1 MTTDEGDKRPDASH
15 ERTTQTPRPAG
26 LAGQKPGNRRVRV
39 ERTRSEYFRYTPSGA
54 LEARPKAHEEVHP
67 RGRLMAAARRTLF
80 GRPLASAEE
89 IGERLS
95 KKKALAIFSSDA
107 ISSSAYATEEIL
119 RALLLAGVG
128 LAALTLALPVA
139 ISIALLLGVVAI
151 SYRQVVV
158 AYPTGGGSYSVS
170 KANIGR
176 LASLVAAAALLI
188 DYVLTVAVSI
198 SSASEQI
205 VAALPSLGPWQVLI
219 AVVVVAVITLANLRG
234 VREAGNI
241 FAVPTYLFVGTAL
254 LMIVLGAWQIIVG
267 GEGASYPDLRENSID
282 LASIAIL
289 LLAMRAFASGAVA
302 LTGTEAIATGVPAFE
317 PPESKNA
324 ASTLAVMAVL
334 LGVLFIGITFLAS
347 GFAIVPNEEATVLS
361 QVAGS
366 VFGWE
371 SVGFYLFLTFAAVI
385 LMLAANTSFSA
396 FPRLSAVLAED
407 NYMPRRFAY
416 RGDRLAF
423 TAGIVVLGLLAGIL
437 IVVFGGDTHALIPLY
452 AVGVFIDFT
461 ISQTGMIRHWLRERP
476 PGFRRRLSVNA
487 VGAVITGLVAIDV
500 AVVKAPAS
508 LLVLVLI
515 PILVG
520 VMWFIH
526 HEYDTAQE
534 ELGVD
539 KTRVYGA
546 PTKRSRV
553 IIPVPSLSQA
563 VIRSVQFGR
572 TISDDVRAVHITVDS
587 EAAEALRRD
596 WEHMLPDVPLV
607 IIETP
612 YRSLVLPFLHYL
624 DVMAPTPPNTITV
637 VVLPEY
643 VPRHWWDRIL
653 HNQKAHRIREALV
666 GRPNT
671 VVADVPYGAVRRATA
686 TTSPAMPT
694 RVAGPASRASMP
706 MPRARRGGGAPSA
719 GVAERDPRSW
729 SWATRDASVDESGR
743 SGACVRGQRRR
754 AVVVFG
760 RAQRNPRQA
769 GQARRSQSQR
779 RPH

>member
-1 MTTDEGDKRPDASH
+1 MTTDQSDEKRPPSEPNKTAAA
-15 ERTTQTPRPAG
+15 QKPRS
-26 LAGQKPGNRRVRV
+26 LSGQKPGNRRVRV
-39 ERTRSEYFRYTPSGA
+39 DRPRSEYFRYTPSGA
-54 LEARPKAHEEVHP
+54 LEARPKAHEEKET
-67 RGRLMAAARRTLF
+67 RGRLMASSRRLLF

-128 LAALTLALPVA
+128 IAALNLALPVA
-139 ISIALLLGVVAI
+139 ISISLLLGVVAI

-170 KANIGR
+170 KANLGR

-205 VAALPSLGPWQVLI
+205 VAAIPTLGEWQVLI
-219 AVVVVAVITLANLRG
+219 AVVVVAAITMANLRG

-241 FAVPTYLFVGTAL
+241 FAIPTYLFVGTAL

-267 GEGASYPDLRENSID
+267 GQGASYPDLRESSID

-302 LTGTEAIATGVPAFE
+302 LTGTEAIATGVPSFE

-324 ASTLAVMAVL
+324 ATTLAVMAVL
-334 LGVLFIGITFLAS
+334 LAVLFIGITFLAS
-347 GFAIVPNEEATVLS
+347 GFAIVPSDDATVLS

-366 VFGWE
+366 VFGFE

-396 FPRLSAVLAED
+396 FPRLAAVLAAD
-407 NYMPRRFAY
+407 NFFPRRFAY

-423 TAGIVVLGLLAGIL
+423 TAGIVVLGILAGIL
-437 IVVFGGDTHALIPLY
+437 IVIFGGDTHALIPLY

-476 PGFRRRLSVNA
+476 PGFRRRLTVNGI
-487 VGAVITGLVAIDV
+487 GAIITALVAIDV

-508 LLVLVLI
+508 LIVLVLI

-526 HEYDTAQE
+526 HEYDTAAQE
-534 ELGVD
+534 LEVD
-539 KTRVYGA
+539 RDRVYGP
-546 PTKRSRV
+546 PTKGSRV
-553 IIPVPSLSQA
+553 IIPVPSLSRA

-572 TISDDVRAVHITVDS
+572 SLSDDVRAVHLTIDP
-587 EAAEALRRD
+587 EAAEELRRD
-596 WEHMLPDVPLV
+596 WEHMLPGVPLV
-607 IIETP
+607 IVETP
-612 YRSLVLPFLHYL
+612 YRSLVVPFLHYL
-624 DVMAPTPPNTITV
+624 DVMAPTPPNTITI

-643 VPRHWWDRIL
+643 VPRHWWDRFL
-653 HNQKAHRIREALV
+653 HNQKAGRIREALV
-666 GRPNT
+666 GRPDT
-671 VVADVPYGAVRRATA
+671 VVADVPYG
-686 TTSPAMPT
+686 ST
-694 RVAGPASRASMP
+694 RLDTGNGHGSGPGEADAGDDGDAGPK
-706 MPRARRGGGAPSA
+706 
-719 GVAERDPRSW
+719 
-729 SWATRDASVDESGR
+729 
-743 SGACVRGQRRR
+743 RRR
-754 AVVVFG
+754 RVG
-760 RAQRNPRQA
+760 W
-769 GQARRSQSQR
+769 RR
-779 RPH
+779 